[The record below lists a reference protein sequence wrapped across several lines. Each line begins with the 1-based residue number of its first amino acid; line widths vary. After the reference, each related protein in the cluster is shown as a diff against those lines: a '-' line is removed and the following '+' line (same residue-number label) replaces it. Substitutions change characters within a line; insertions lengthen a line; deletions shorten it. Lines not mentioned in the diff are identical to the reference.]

1 VIQEAARAYMYRIK
15 AREAQETGSKLSAGR
30 GNWCSLEFTV
40 GDAGFVTLSIVP
52 PASEPTSSAQVTL
65 VTGKIVHKPSEKGM
79 PRRTK
84 AFFAKLDKDKDNR
97 VTLTE
102 LQSGFE
108 KEFKGQLRPH
118 AKDAIVELFEA
129 HAKEDAVGKSLKPGS
144 FNRFYAEILFRHF
157 DANNNGTLQ
166 LEEAQEA
173 LKFLYPTKDGAKP
186 DVNVAFPDSAKTESG
201 EFALPKGWFF
211 MTYQAV
217 E

>member
-1 VIQEAARAYMYRIK
+1 MGCASSSAAA
-15 AREAQETGSKLSAGR
+15 ATQ
-30 GNWCSLEFTV
+30 
-40 GDAGFVTLSIVP
+40 P

-65 VTGKIVHKPSEKGM
+65 VTGEIVQKPSEKGM

-129 HAKEDAVGKSLKPGS
+129 HAKEDAAGKSLKPGS

-157 DANNNGTLQ
+157 DENNNGTLQ